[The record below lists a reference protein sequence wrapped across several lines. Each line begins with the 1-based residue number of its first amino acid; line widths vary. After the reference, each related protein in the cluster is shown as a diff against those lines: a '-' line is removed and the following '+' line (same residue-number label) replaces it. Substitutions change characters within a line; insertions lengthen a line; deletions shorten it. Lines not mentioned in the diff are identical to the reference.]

1 LNGFHIKSLSGEYVR
16 DAAILEPVY
25 FARASFCISSTYDWE
40 TSALLRTLLVFM
52 GYHTQ
57 KLEQLVAG
65 IVDGGMR
72 RAGLSAQG

>member
-1 LNGFHIKSLSGEYVR
+1 
-16 DAAILEPVY
+16 
-25 FARASFCISSTYDWE
+25 
-40 TSALLRTLLVFM
+40 LVFM